1 MTESEYRA
9 VPALS
14 FSSMKDLAVS
24 PYRFWYLHVNPNR
37 PKIEPTKEQA
47 FGQAL
52 HCAVLQPPDV
62 WDNQY
67 ACEMDKSRI
76 EDLLIT
82 VDDMKQWLLDK
93 GYALPTGKA
102 LKADYIKR
110 VHACDPNWPIWE
122 VLETQHYARNQ
133 GKTMISC
140 ADFDRIAGCTEA
152 LKSEPRLAKVLEE
165 GRPEVECFWQDPETG
180 VDCKCR
186 FDWLSNVILDLKTF
200 QQKARKSIDESVADA
215 IWWEGYLKQG
225 WFYTEGE
232 MLERLKTVPSTVI
245 RKPFLFAFVESELP
259 HEVRLRRFQFGDSL
273 YYKQT
278 ELEVRR
284 LIELYA
290 ECRLTY
296 GEEPWRDAQ
305 EIVEL
310 QDEQFRQLG
319 WT

>member
-9 VPALS
+9 IPALS

-62 WDNQY
+62 WDDQY
-67 ACEMDKSRI
+67 ACELDKDKI
-76 EDLLIT
+76 PDLLVTIG
-82 VDDMKQWLLDK
+82 DMREWLTDK
-93 GYALPTGKA
+93 GYKPKGTKKEEVIAQ
-102 LKADYIKR
+102 
-110 VHACDPNWPIWE
+110 VQACDPNWPIWE
-122 VLETQHYARNQ
+122 VLETQHYSRNV

-152 LKSEPRLAKVLEE
+152 LKSEPRLQSVLET
-165 GRPEVECFWQDPETG
+165 GQPEVELFWDDCDTG
-180 VDCKCR
+180 QPCKCR
-186 FDWLSNVILDLKTF
+186 LDWLAPDFILDLKTF

-215 IWWEGYLKQG
+215 IWWEGYLRQG
-225 WFYTEGE
+225 FFYTEGE
-232 MLERLKTVPSTVI
+232 LLNRLTLQGGGTAVK
-245 RKPFLFAFVESELP
+245 KPVLFAFVESELP

-290 ECRLTY
+290 ECKLTY
-296 GEEPWRDAQ
+296 GEWPWRDAQ